1 MERSIPEIYLGVE
14 EGLYVA
20 KLAMYHAYFMDT
32 GYFTCHQQNA
42 DFLVA
47 QVYVYVRDE
56 DNFLAMNNTMIFNT
70 KQQGDTVEI
79 PCRPTDPSLTIE
91 LFKDSEIYQDVDY
104 DPRKGFSFVV
114 KGIEDTG
121 FYECV
126 VESIPYCNYHL
137 HVVFQRKTS
146 SIEKPHITVSHKIAA
161 VNTNVSLTCSIH
173 HNLDVTVV
181 LDWVLPDP
189 RLNKSNH
196 IHSERLI
203 NKVDG
208 QYNTQVTL
216 NIYNVNEE
224 DEGEYICQ
232 VVDQSNNKNS
242 NKTTLRVTAHSVL
255 DLIPAKTEYSVHP
268 GVANEE
274 LVVNIE
280 SSPEVKYKQW
290 YDYED
295 RLIITQ
301 GSSKYTVTD
310 NQFMSKLT
318 IKRPNTRDSGTY
330 RLEVN
335 NGVYTKSVLIPATF
349 NGIPEVIVNNGET
362 EKFYLTDNEHII
374 DCEVFGH
381 PRPNI
386 TWISVPCPNYP
397 VCLDR
402 HEPVP
407 LAMYVAHKNEE
418 LPLHKPLKSS
428 IRVPKHHETAKF
440 FCVANNLYTQDSTE
454 DRQNYTYFLATEVEE
469 GFNIVHPELVVQTDN
484 VTLSCGASKYKY
496 TSDFRW
502 FLEKDGQQSEL
513 LDAKVWNDESTLSY
527 WRHLNIPDVSKDNAA
542 IYRCQATHKETNIE
556 KTQIYNMVVE
566 SLLEPHLSRG
576 SSNAEWRGTTG
587 QKVTFHCQVDG
598 MPPPSVIWYK
608 QTEMGE
614 KELEIEKFKP
624 KDGNQSL
631 TITVGLEDDGKFIC
645 KAANKAGKAALE
657 FQVIV
662 TDKPNMLLFL
672 LGIYVLPVAVLVI
685 LLVLAFYF
693 WRVYKLRKEI
703 KELKDAGL
711 LHFEEG
717 NVESLNPEL
726 DVGDQADLLPYD
738 RKRWE
743 FPRDKLKLG
752 KTLGSGAF
760 GVVMKAEAYELVE
773 SGVATTVA
781 VKMVKRNSD
790 VKKIRALA
798 SELKIMIHLG
808 KHLNVVNVLGAC
820 TGDLNKRELL
830 VLVEYCQYGN
840 LHNYLRNHRGAFI
853 NQVNSSTGSF
863 DPTVIQPVTPRSPS
877 GNFPG
882 SPFGP
887 GVHSN
892 GNTSMRTSAAFSH
905 NTDTTLIHSDM
916 SSQSRTGTGDAAAH
930 TTPVGEDGYL
940 ICRDHEW
947 RNKDRGDY
955 KDGLGSVCT
964 QDLICWGFQI
974 ARGMEYLAS
983 RKVLHGD
990 LAARNVLLAEDNIV
1004 KICDF
1009 GLSKSMYTDVN
1020 YHKKGDD
1027 PLPVKWMA
1035 LESIQDRVFSTQ
1047 SDVWAYG
1054 ITLWELF
1061 SLACEPYPGMEWG
1074 EKLFTKLAEGYR
1086 MEQPKYSTKQ
1096 VYQVMVDCWH
1106 VNPHSRPSFTELTE
1120 RMGAMLEDTVRTHY
1134 VDLNDPFLEENSEF
1148 LAQRDYLSML
1158 RSPTYT
1164 NWSSKDYAIMKP
1176 VLRDN
1181 EEAMEL
1187 TPMLGNKAA
1196 APHAQ
1201 SEDSSD
1207 GSPPITKPSGNNY
1220 VNVAHVL
1227 SFSNPNYHNLG
1238 RPKQSPYINM
1248 PDSADES

>member
-91 LFKDSEIYQDVDY
+91 LFKDSERIIKPGLHGGTKV
-104 DPRKGFSFVV
+104 SFDRRAGYTFANLSDKDSGTYVCTPMSANRTLSSQKEV
-114 KGIEDTG
+114 GTYVL
-121 FYECV
+121 FVY
-126 VESIPYCNYHL
+126 
-137 HVVFQRKTS
+137 RKTS

-1187 TPMLGNKAA
+1187 TPMLGNK
-1196 APHAQ
+1196 
-1201 SEDSSD
+1201 
-1207 GSPPITKPSGNNY
+1207 GNNY